1 MGRVTFLNPKRN
13 LYMTI
18 KGLQKLTL
26 LDYPGKLA
34 AIVFVGGCN
43 FRCPFC
49 HNGTLV
55 LGNEGDLDIE
65 EIYSFL
71 ESRKNKLSGVVI
83 SGGEPTLYPDLPDF
97 IRRIRSFGYKIKLDT
112 NGTNPEM
119 IRMLVGEGLVD
130 YVAMDIKNSP
140 ESYEATAGANVD
152 MEKIRQSVDFLL
164 SDAVEY
170 EFRTTLVRQLHTHED
185 MKKIGEWIKGAKRYF
200 LQSYKHTDGVISK
213 GLDAH
218 TTKTVAEFLEVVL
231 PYVPNAQIRG

>member
-1 MGRVTFLNPKRN
+1 
-13 LYMTI
+13 MTI

-26 LDYPGKLA
+26 LDYPGTLA
-34 AIVFVGGCN
+34 AIVFAGGCN

-55 LGNEGDLDIE
+55 VGNEGDIDIE
-65 EIYSFL
+65 ELFSFL
-71 ESRKNKLSGVVI
+71 DSRKTKLGGVVI

-97 IRRIRSFGYKIKLDT
+97 IRRIRSLGYKVKLDT

-119 IRMLVGEGLVD
+119 IKALVGEGLVD

-140 ESYEATAGANVD
+140 EAYEKTAGAKVD
-152 MEKIRQSVDFLL
+152 MEKIRESASFLL
-164 SDAVEY
+164 SGGVEY
-170 EFRTTLVRQLHTHED
+170 EFRTTIVRQLHTHED

-200 LQSYKHTDGVISK
+200 LQSYKHTDGVIFK

-218 TTKTVAEFLEVVL
+218 TTKTVAEFLELVL
-231 PYVPNAQIRG
+231 PYVPNAQIR

>member
-1 MGRVTFLNPKRN
+1 
-13 LYMTI
+13 MTI

-26 LDYPGKLA
+26 LDYPGALA

-55 LGNEGDLDIE
+55 LGNEGDIDTE
-65 EIYSFL
+65 EFFSFL
-71 ESRKNKLSGVVI
+71 ESRRGRLSGVVV
-83 SGGEPTLYPDLPDF
+83 SGGEPTLYPDLPEF
-97 IRRIRSFGYKIKLDT
+97 IARIRALGYKVKLDT
-112 NGTNPEM
+112 NGTNPDM
-119 IRMLVGEGLVD
+119 IKSLVLDGLVD

-140 ESYEATAGANVD
+140 DSYAVTAGAVPD

-164 SDAVEY
+164 SGSVEY
-170 EFRTTLVRQLHTHED
+170 EFRTTLVRQFHTRED
-185 MKKIGEWIKGAKRYF
+185 MEKIGKWIKGAKRYF
-200 LQSYKHTDGVISK
+200 LQNYKHTDGVISE